1 MISSS
6 DVLVSPHRED
16 IPKCRKEESRGFF
29 LSKKCVFISLNLF
42 RSVISLL
49 IFIFWMIWY
58 VLSALKAASVKGFKS
73 LRVVEKLP
81 ESPAMCLRSSQQ
93 FWSRV
98 FKSWGS
104 SDSSSYLGFC
114 KLVCTLDELH
124 ERHFAFD
131 TVRAVQ
137 VCTVKVGLTKLELV
151 KLRRILRNSF
161 SHLCHGEKIG
171 TETNLFWPIFFLI
184 FASSSEIR
192 FSFKSQWQ
200 AGVLGWRGKLFS
212 TYMCHHHPFCWYIVV
227 QICVAAM
234 SHDP

>member
-1 MISSS
+1 MRLNFREGGSRQYNWCVFILYYYNFLSYYPLSFSSISQWSFHIHVRSFESRGALKCFPWRHMISSS

-49 IFIFWMIWY
+49 RKDFIFWMIWY

-137 VCTVKVGLTKLELV
+137 VCTVKVG
-151 KLRRILRNSF
+151 
-161 SHLCHGEKIG
+161 
-171 TETNLFWPIFFLI
+171 
-184 FASSSEIR
+184 
-192 FSFKSQWQ
+192 
-200 AGVLGWRGKLFS
+200 
-212 TYMCHHHPFCWYIVV
+212 
-227 QICVAAM
+227 
-234 SHDP
+234 

>member
-1 MISSS
+1 MSYYPLSFSSISQWSFHIHVRSFESRGALKCFPWRHMISSS

-29 LSKKCVFISLNLF
+29 FFNKCVFISLNLF
-42 RSVISLL
+42 RNVISLL
-49 IFIFWMIWY
+49 RKDFIFWMIWY

-73 LRVVEKLP
+73 LWVVEKLP

-93 FWSRV
+93 FWRRV

-124 ERHFAFD
+124 ERNFAFD
-131 TVRAVQ
+131 TVRVVQ

-161 SHLCHGEKIG
+161 SHFCHGEK
-171 TETNLFWPIFFLI
+171 
-184 FASSSEIR
+184 
-192 FSFKSQWQ
+192 
-200 AGVLGWRGKLFS
+200 
-212 TYMCHHHPFCWYIVV
+212 
-227 QICVAAM
+227 
-234 SHDP
+234 

>member
-1 MISSS
+1 MRLNFREGGSRQYNWCVFILYYYNFLSYCPLSFSSISRWSFHIHVRSFESTGALKCFPWRHMISSS

-49 IFIFWMIWY
+49 RKDFIFWMIWY

-93 FWSRV
+93 FWRRV
-98 FKSWGS
+98 FPSWGS

-114 KLVCTLDELH
+114 KLVCTSDELH
-124 ERHFAFD
+124 SRHSSFD

-137 VCTVKVGLTKLELV
+137 VCTAQLKLV
-151 KLRRILRNSF
+151 KRS
-161 SHLCHGEKIG
+161 
-171 TETNLFWPIFFLI
+171 
-184 FASSSEIR
+184 
-192 FSFKSQWQ
+192 
-200 AGVLGWRGKLFS
+200 
-212 TYMCHHHPFCWYIVV
+212 
-227 QICVAAM
+227 
-234 SHDP
+234 

>member
-1 MISSS
+1 MKTYDFIIWCISESTQRRYS
-6 DVLVSPHRED
+6 KMSKGRVSRV
-16 IPKCRKEESRGFF
+16 F

-49 IFIFWMIWY
+49 RKDFIFWMIWY

-93 FWSRV
+93 FWRRV

-114 KLVCTLDELH
+114 KLVCTSDELH
-124 ERHFAFD
+124 DCHSSFD

-151 KLRRILRNSF
+151 KLRRILRNSL
-161 SHLCHGEKIG
+161 SNLYHSEIIE

-184 FASSSEIR
+184 FASFSEI
-192 FSFKSQWQ
+192 
-200 AGVLGWRGKLFS
+200 LF
-212 TYMCHHHPFCWYIVV
+212 
-227 QICVAAM
+227 
-234 SHDP
+234 